1 MNIMT
6 SNPGFKPS
14 VSLELNAS
22 YLKPALMNKQL
33 FIASQILKT
42 GKQTAVAEIKFYD
55 EVKNHLYNIM
65 RRFIP
70 ENQKDTFISLKRC
83 NHTVSCWAR
92 DGPKR

>member
-55 EVKNHLYNIM
+55 EVKIIYIILCVALHQRIKKIFLF
-65 RRFIP
+65 R
-70 ENQKDTFISLKRC
+70 
-83 NHTVSCWAR
+83 
-92 DGPKR
+92 